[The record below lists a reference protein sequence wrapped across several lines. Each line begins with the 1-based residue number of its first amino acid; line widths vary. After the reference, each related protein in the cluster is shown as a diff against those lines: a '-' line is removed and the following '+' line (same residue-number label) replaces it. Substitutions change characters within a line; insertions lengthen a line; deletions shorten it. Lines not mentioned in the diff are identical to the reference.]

1 MYTPSPVQK
10 SIGQAQNAAKRKKK
24 TKTLPRLHTQL
35 IKSYL
40 VRQTHR
46 NDIVAAHA
54 KNITSK
60 NRPTLNNF
68 TYLKFLRFCVTLV
81 FPKNVWY
88 NRRMRKNKQTPIN
101 TDKLKQWTDLLLDT
115 GKRNNLINFTDG
127 KGCAVEI
134 LSPDI
139 ATLFN
144 RLEGG
149 AALEVYDPK
158 LANEAERFELA
169 DDETEKIT
177 KNEYIKAYAGKLKK
191 QQLLIYNPANTP
203 IVSLKHI
210 AKKAKTS
217 IDETGVNIAYLALGF
232 IRWTE
237 GRHSH
242 TSMHAPLL
250 LVPIKIESESSVAP
264 LTIKAIDDVIVNPT
278 FDFKLQQEYGIRL
291 PEFDAD
297 KGVNDYLSKVKK
309 LVAKLRW
316 TVETECK
323 ISIFSFLKINM
334 YRDLKD
340 NAQTVLKNEN
350 VKALL
355 GEPSNTTDEQPP
367 NVGYSQLHNVVDA
380 DCSQADAIITALQGK
395 SFVLQGPPG
404 TGKSQTITNIIAECL
419 LAGKT
424 VLFVSEKLAALK
436 VVYEKLKNVG
446 LEEFCLE
453 LHSHKTNKKQVIDE
467 LCHTL
472 RLPKATLSEQVE
484 RELEAKR
491 EAQATLDSY
500 AVELHT
506 PHPVVGKSVYAMYE
520 ELSALRS
527 VPDLDFAIT
536 NIENC
541 NKAYFEQAQKALDKY
556 VELIPEIGYDYRNN
570 AWYGY
575 RKQTCSY
582 QDIVQLKQQ
591 LQSVAELCHK
601 LKKVN
606 DVVNNIYGIR
616 LDTLRQSHTFNTF
629 AKLCQTDS
637 FITPALLNA
646 ERLHE
651 VTDAVR
657 QMQKLSERIAEK
669 QAWLD
674 KQLTEDIYR
683 LNGELLHQRLT
694 KYRSVFSR
702 AFSKEY
708 KQIIHDIKFCKKDN
722 RLSRKKAIMTADV
735 LRQYQQACNDFA
747 SLDQRVHPALGDGY
761 NGTHTDFDS
770 CLILLNKLSELHAAG
785 LTFGKLT
792 SATNAE
798 LKAEKTVFA
807 KLLTYYDEIFAAKT
821 IDEQALCECFD
832 ATQYDLQIVSL
843 DKLRAKCIACQQAIE
858 GIDTWCELTKL
869 LQQIKQLN
877 LLDYLHCAIDKGVK
891 PNRLTDTYKKVYYR
905 QWVDIITHKMPTL
918 SALTR
923 ITHDATV
930 QRFKQKD
937 RLNFEI
943 NRALIKA
950 TLSAKRPSAEN
961 ISQGSELAVL
971 LRESEKKRKQKNV
984 RTLLSEIGNLSQL
997 LKPCF
1002 LMSPLSV
1009 STYLSPDMQ
1018 FDVVIFDEAS
1028 QIFPQDAIGAIY
1040 RGKQLIVVGD
1050 SRQMPPSSFFS
1061 SSAMQMDDEGDE
1073 LTDYES
1079 ILDLC
1084 STALPQRRLK
1094 WHYRSRF
1101 EQLIAFSN
1109 KSFYD
1114 NDLITFPSTVTQGA
1128 DTGVDYVY
1136 VKGTFDRRTK
1146 TNRAE
1151 AEKIVDMVFEHISK
1165 HPERSLGVVAFS
1177 AAQQGLI
1184 DRLIT
1189 KRRQRTPSKEY
1200 FFKSDKPEPFFV
1212 KNLETVQGDER
1223 DTIIFSVAYARDAQ
1237 GKLLTNFGPINRE
1250 GGERR
1255 LNVAVTR
1262 AKYNIKLVTSLHH
1275 TDINLGGSKSVGA
1288 GLLRDYLDYA
1298 ENGSASLQKSVAR
1311 NAFDSE
1317 TAHLQS
1323 EICEFLRE
1331 KGYSV
1336 TTQVG
1341 SSAFKIDIAVR
1352 HPENGNYILAIECD
1366 GYSYNAAKVARD
1378 RDRLRQDV
1386 LESMGWQFYRIW
1398 SVDWFR
1404 SKRAEKAQLLAA
1416 VKATIDA
1423 ASKTTTTNSVATHK
1437 SQVKQVSFA
1446 KYVMA
1451 DEHKLARAC
1460 GNNVLQTT
1468 LAILKVEAPLSEE
1481 WLLRRISFLF
1491 NREKVTNVVREEF
1504 DNAMLSCHD
1513 NGIIRRDGF
1522 LYLAD
1527 NPITPLRV
1535 PTDKQHARDIKYIAI
1550 EELSNGLIELLKQGI
1565 GDKNELF
1572 SSLAANLGFSKI
1584 TPPMQAR
1591 LEAALKALSDA
1602 HSTHTN

>member
-1 MYTPSPVQK
+1 M
-10 SIGQAQNAAKRKKK
+10 
-24 TKTLPRLHTQL
+24 
-35 IKSYL
+35 
-40 VRQTHR
+40 
-46 NDIVAAHA
+46 
-54 KNITSK
+54 
-60 NRPTLNNF
+60 
-68 TYLKFLRFCVTLV
+68 
-81 FPKNVWY
+81 
-88 NRRMRKNKQTPIN
+88 
-101 TDKLKQWTDLLLDT
+101 LLDT
-115 GKRNNLINFTDG
+115 GKRNNLISFTDG
-127 KGCAVEI
+127 KGCEVEI
-134 LSPDI
+134 LAPDI

-144 RLEGG
+144 RLESA
-149 AALEVYDPK
+149 AALEVFDPK

-169 DDETEKIT
+169 DETEKIT
-177 KNEYIKAYAGKLKK
+177 QNEYIKTYAGKLKK

-242 TSMHAPLL
+242 TPMHAPLL

-264 LTIKAIDDVIVNPT
+264 LTIRAIDDVIVNPT

-297 KGVNDYLSKVKK
+297 RGVNDYLSKVKK

-316 TVETECK
+316 TVEPQCK

-340 NAQTVLKNEN
+340 NAQAVLKNEN

-355 GEPSNTTDEQPP
+355 GEPSDDTHTEPP
-367 NVGYSQLHNVVDA
+367 PSVDYSQLHNVVDA
-380 DCSQADAIITALQGK
+380 DSSQADAIITALQGK

-472 RLPKATLSEQVE
+472 RLPKTTLSEQVA

-500 AVELHT
+500 AAELHT
-506 PHPVVGKSVYAMYE
+506 PHPVAGKSVYAMFE

-527 VPDLDFAIT
+527 VPELDFAIADL
-536 NIENC
+536 ESC
-541 NKAYFEQAQKALDKY
+541 DKAYFEQAQKALDKY

-575 RKQTCSY
+575 NKQACSY
-582 QDIVQLKQQ
+582 QEIVQLKQH
-591 LQSVAELCHK
+591 LQSVAELCRA
-601 LKKVN
+601 LKTVN
-606 DVVNNIYGIR
+606 DVVNRIYGIR
-616 LDTLRQSHTFNTF
+616 LGSLRQVHAFNDLAT
-629 AKLCQTDS
+629 LCQSDS

-651 VTDAVR
+651 VTNAVR
-657 QMQKLSERIAEK
+657 QMQRLSEDIAEK

-674 KQLTEDIYR
+674 KRLTDGIYR
-683 LNGELLHQRLT
+683 LNGALLHQRLT
-694 KYRSVFSR
+694 EKYRSALSR

-708 KQIIHDIKFCKKDN
+708 KQIIRDIKFCKKDN
-722 RLSRKKAIMTADV
+722 RLSRKKAIATADV
-735 LRQYQQACNDFA
+735 LRQYQQASNEFA
-747 SLDQRVHPALGDGY
+747 TLDERVRTALGNGH
-761 NGTHTDFDS
+761 NGTNTDFEHS
-770 CLILLNKLSELHAAG
+770 LATLSKLSELHATG

-792 SATNAE
+792 SVTNAE
-798 LKAEKTVFA
+798 LEAEKTVFA
-807 KLLTYYDEIFAAKT
+807 KLSACYDEIFAAKAEG
-821 IDEQALCECFD
+821 EQALCECFD
-832 ATQYDLQIVSL
+832 STQYDLQAAPL
-843 DKLRAKCIACQQAIE
+843 DKLHAKCAGCLQAIE

-869 LQQIKQLN
+869 LQQLRQLN
-877 LLDYLHCAIDKGVK
+877 LLDYLHYAVGKGVK
-891 PNRLTDTYKKVYYR
+891 PNRLTDAYKKIYYR
-905 QWVDIITHKMPTL
+905 QWVDTITHKMSTL
-918 SALTR
+918 STLTR

-950 TLSAKRPSAEN
+950 TLSAKRPSTEN

-984 RTLLSEIGNLSQL
+984 RTLLSEIGSLSQL

-1061 SSAMQMDDEGDE
+1061 SSTMQADDESDE
-1073 LTDYES
+1073 VTDYES

-1114 NDLITFPSTVTQGA
+1114 NDLVTFPSTITNGT

-1189 KRRQRTPSKEY
+1189 KRRQRTPSKEH
-1200 FFKSDKPEPFFV
+1200 FFKSDKTEPFFV

-1262 AKYNIKLVTSLHH
+1262 AKYNVKLVTSLHH

-1288 GLLRDYLDYA
+1288 SLLRDYLDYA
-1298 ENGSASLQKSVAR
+1298 ENGSSSLQKSVAR

-1317 TAHLQS
+1317 TAHLQA

-1336 TTQVG
+1336 ATQVG
-1341 SSAFKIDIAVR
+1341 CSAFKIDIAVR
-1352 HPENGNYILAIECD
+1352 HPESNNFVLAIECD
-1366 GYSYNAAKVARD
+1366 GYAYNAAKATRD

-1386 LESMGWQFYRIW
+1386 LESMGWKFYRVW

-1404 SKRAEKAQLLAA
+1404 SKRTEKAQLLAA
-1416 VKATIDA
+1416 VKAAIDA
-1423 ASKTTTTNSVATHK
+1423 VPKTTSAVATQK
-1437 SQVKQVSFA
+1437 PSVKRVSFA
-1446 KYVMA
+1446 KYVTA
-1451 DEHKLARAC
+1451 DEHRLARAC
-1460 GNNVLQTT
+1460 GNDVLQTT
-1468 LAILKVEAPLSEE
+1468 LAILKTEAPLCEE

-1491 NREKVTNVVREEF
+1491 NREKVTSVVREEF

-1513 NGIIRRDGF
+1513 CGIIRRDGF

-1527 NPITPLRV
+1527 KQTAPLRV
-1535 PTDKQHARDIKYIAI
+1535 PTDKQHARDIRYIAI
-1550 EELSNGLIELLKQGI
+1550 EELSSGLNELLKQGI

-1572 SSLAANLGFSKI
+1572 GSLAASLGFTKI

-1591 LEAALKALSDA
+1591 FDAALKYLSDSGSIHA
-1602 HSTHTN
+1602 S